1 MSIMKI
7 TFNAAILGL
16 LLFTNATYAQQPTAG
31 RGICGT
37 VAPSAEWEAWFQT
50 KITELNSNYQRDR
63 AIVYIPVIVHVIY
76 NKQTIGVGANLKAG
90 QVQAQIDV
98 LNDCLAGITPG
109 NSSLPSPFAA
119 VDADDIPVR
128 FCLAT
133 VSPTGAVLDEKGIE
147 RIDVSKKGWTD
158 PATIQGPSNSSKIQ
172 NLFTNTIK
180 PGSIW
185 DPTKYFNI
193 WVGDFWDPVAGGL
206 LGYATFPAGAG
217 ISGIV
222 DNLGTAKNDGVV
234 MASNIFGS
242 KTKFSNG
249 YYTNRDEFNYGITV
263 AHEVGHWLG
272 LRHISGDNS
281 CGDDYCSDTPPQK
294 GGHDGCANGLNWG
307 CPSYPY
313 QANQCK
319 DNNGKGLNP
328 NGEMFQNYM
337 DYTNDNCRSLFT
349 AEQEKRILTAL
360 ANGTYRKGFTT
371 AANSL
376 CSVPTTIK
384 EQAAAN
390 SVAIYPNPSSG
401 IFTVESLSNELLQI
415 QVYDFIGQLVYKTE
429 NGNATN
435 KKEIDL
441 SELPNGMYSI
451 QILNGSIF
459 SSSLI
464 SINK

>member
-1 MSIMKI
+1 MKMMKI
-7 TFNAAILGL
+7 TLNAAILGL
-16 LLFTNATYAQQPTAG
+16 SLFINNSYAQEPPPGHGT
-31 RGICGT
+31 CGT
-37 VAPSAEWEAWFQT
+37 GAPPAEWEAWFQT
-50 KITELNSNYQRDR
+50 KITEFNSNYQRDR

-76 NKQTIGVGANLKAG
+76 NKQAVGVGPNLKAG

-119 VDADDIPVR
+119 VDANDIPIR
-128 FCLAT
+128 FCLAA
-133 VSPTGAVLDEKGIE
+133 VSPTGTVLAEKGIE

-158 PATIQGPSNSSKIQ
+158 PSTIQGPSNSNNIT

-185 DPTKYFNI
+185 DPTKYFNL
-193 WVGDFWDPVAGGL
+193 WVGDFWDPAAGGL

-222 DNLGTAKNDGVV
+222 DNIGTVKTDGVV

-242 KTKFSNG
+242 KTKFPNG
-249 YYTNRDEFNYGITV
+249 YYTTRNEFNYGITV

-281 CGDDYCSDTPPQK
+281 CADDYCSDTPPQK
-294 GGHDGCANGLNWG
+294 GGNNGCGGGLNWG
-307 CPSYPY
+307 CPSYPF

-337 DYTNDNCRSLFT
+337 DYTDDNCRSLFT

-360 ANGTYRKGFTT
+360 ANGTHRKGFASST
-371 AANSL
+371 NSL
-376 CSVPTTIK
+376 CSVPTNLK
-384 EQAAAN
+384 EQIAVAN
-390 SVAIYPNPSSG
+390 VSVYPNPSTG

-415 QVYDFIGQLVYKTE
+415 QVYNFLGQQVYKTE
-429 NGNATN
+429 NGNVAN

-441 SELPNGMYSI
+441 SALPNGMYTI
-451 QILNGSIF
+451 QILNGSAF
-459 SSSLI
+459 SSTLI